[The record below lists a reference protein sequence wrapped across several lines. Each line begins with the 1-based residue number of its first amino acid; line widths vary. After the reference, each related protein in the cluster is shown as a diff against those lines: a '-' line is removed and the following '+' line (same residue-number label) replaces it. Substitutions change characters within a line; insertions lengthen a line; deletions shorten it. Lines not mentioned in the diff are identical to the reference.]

1 MAVLVSLSPSTF
13 AVATE
18 DSLKDCS
25 RHKSW
30 RLMGLHPMCAVL
42 FTVGYAMRE
51 YGSYNYMYDPNDDT
65 PLIMFIL
72 SQVCIF
78 VCP

>member
-1 MAVLVSLSPSTF
+1 
-13 AVATE
+13 
-18 DSLKDCS
+18 
-25 RHKSW
+25 
-30 RLMGLHPMCAVL
+30 MGLHPMCAVL